1 MAMGGGVSADASGL
15 RSAQGH
21 LGVPGACGFVGSW
34 KLFLAMF
41 VQGGLGRVA
50 FGSNVVICVP
60 APPFQP
66 LRFSLPPPHTPI
78 WEMDTREFIHN
89 QYHIR
94 LNICGVLKQRGA
106 LPTFS
111 IRSKNRESALA
122 ATWVT
127 DSVRR
132 LLVTLLRPATRVCSK
147 SRGVTPGD
155 AGLLSHV
162 SWIGPVSALRVG
174 PAAPRSSAGFL
185 RTRTSPKI
193 RVSLPP
199 EPRETQRFSSS
210 GREAAPRP
218 PSDGRSARREHPP
231 SACAVGAAGGRAAR
245 SPPCVLKT
253 S

>member
-1 MAMGGGVSADASGL
+1 MWG
-15 RSAQGH
+15 
-21 LGVPGACGFVGSW
+21 PGNFFSPCLSRVVWEGW
-34 KLFLAMF
+34 P
-41 VQGGLGRVA
+41 LGRMWLFVSWRLH
-50 FGSNVVICVP
+50 SNLCD
-60 APPFQP
+60 
-66 LRFSLPPPHTPI
+66 SLCPPHTPI

-162 SWIGPVSALRVG
+162 SWIGPVSALRAG
-174 PAAPRSSAGFL
+174 PAAPRSSSRG
-185 RTRTSPKI
+185 P
-193 RVSLPP
+193 
-199 EPRETQRFSSS
+199 
-210 GREAAPRP
+210 
-218 PSDGRSARREHPP
+218 RSAPVISRLFEDAHFPEDP
-231 SACAVGAAGGRAAR
+231 CLAPTGAARDAALLEFRPRGCPSPALGRQVRKA
-245 SPPCVLKT
+245 
-253 S
+253 